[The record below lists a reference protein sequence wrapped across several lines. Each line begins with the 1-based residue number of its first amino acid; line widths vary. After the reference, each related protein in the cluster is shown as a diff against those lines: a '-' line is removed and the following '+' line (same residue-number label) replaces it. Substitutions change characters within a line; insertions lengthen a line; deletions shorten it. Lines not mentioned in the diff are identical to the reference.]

1 MPFDKGTLIYVNYT
15 AKVKDTG
22 EAIESTV
29 EDDAKKLNI
38 YDPER
43 RYEARLVSVGEEW
56 VLKGLDEEIAKMD
69 TGERKTVEL
78 TPEKAWG
85 ERDPTLLRM
94 VPIRKFGDKADELR
108 VGDVVEV
115 DNRLG
120 VVRFIGSGRA
130 QVDFNHRLA
139 GKTLVYDVEVVSK
152 VETDEQKVRS
162 LIKRRFPG
170 QVGDAVEF
178 THKDSGVTIAIP
190 EGAFMAEGL
199 QVIKRGI
206 SNDIIHFLPSVNKVT
221 FEEVY
226 ARKDQPKS
234 GPARSEGA
242 QPESEEEEKK
252 KKTGAEEEGE
262 EAPAAGEGTEVPEE
276 EGKSEDKG
284 KAQQV
289 EQSA

>member
-1 MPFDKGTLIYVNYT
+1 MSFDKGTLIYVNYT

-29 EDDAKKLNI
+29 EEEAKKLNI

-43 RYEARLVSVGEEW
+43 RYEARLVSVGEDW

-78 TPEKAWG
+78 APEKAWG

-94 VPIRKFGDKADELR
+94 IPIRKFGEKGDDMR

-152 VETDEQKVRS
+152 VDTEEQKIRS

-170 QVGDAVEF
+170 EVGDKVEF
-178 THKDSGVTIAIP
+178 THNAGDVTVEIP
-190 EGAFMAEGL
+190 EEAFMAEGL
-199 QVIKRGI
+199 QVIKRGV
-206 SNDIIHFLPSVNKVT
+206 SNDVAHFLPTVKKVT
-221 FEEVY
+221 FKEVY
-226 ARKDQPKS
+226 AKKD
-234 GPARSEGA
+234 GA
-242 QPESEEEEKK
+242 KEAEPEAEAK
-252 KKTGAEEEGE
+252 AEEVKE
-262 EAPAAGEGTEVPEE
+262 EAPKAEEPEQ
-276 EGKSEDKG
+276 
-284 KAQQV
+284 KA
-289 EQSA
+289 

>member
-1 MPFDKGTLIYVNYT
+1 MAFEKGTLIYVNYT

-22 EAIESTV
+22 EAIESTH
-29 EDDAKKLNI
+29 EDEAKKLNI
-38 YDPER
+38 YDPDR
-43 RYEARLVSVGEEW
+43 RYEARLVSVGEDW

-94 VPIRKFGDKADELR
+94 IPIRKFGEKADELR
-108 VGDVVEV
+108 TGDVVEV
-115 DNRLG
+115 DNRIG

-139 GKTLVYDVEVVSK
+139 GKTLVYDVEIVSK
-152 VETDEQKVRS
+152 VDTDEQKIRS

-170 QVGDAVEF
+170 EVGDKVEF
-178 THKDSGVTIAIP
+178 TKKEGEVTIQVP
-190 EGAFMAEGL
+190 EEAFMAEGL

-206 SNDIIHFLPSVNKVT
+206 SNDITHFLLAVNKVT

-226 ARKDQPKS
+226 AKKEQPK
-234 GPARSEGA
+234 A
-242 QPESEEEEKK
+242 
-252 KKTGAEEEGE
+252 E
-262 EAPAAGEGTEVPEE
+262 EAPKEE
-276 EGKSEDKG
+276 APKQEAEQ
-284 KAQQV
+284 KA
-289 EQSA
+289 

>member
-1 MPFDKGTLIYVNYT
+1 MSFEKGTLIYVNYT

-29 EDDAKKLNI
+29 ESEAKKLNI

-43 RYEARLVSVGEEW
+43 RYEARLVSVGEDW

-78 TPEKAWG
+78 SPERAWG

-94 VPIRKFGDKADELR
+94 IPLRKFGEKADELR
-108 VGDVVEV
+108 VGDAVEV
-115 DNRLG
+115 DNRVG

-139 GKTLVYDVEVVSK
+139 GKTLVYDVEILNK
-152 VETDEQKVRS
+152 LDTDDQKVRS

-170 QVGDAVEF
+170 EIGDKVEF
-178 THKDSGVTIAIP
+178 SRADGEVTVDIP
-190 EGAFMAEGL
+190 EEAFMAEGL

-206 SNDIIHFLPSVNKVT
+206 SNDVVHFIPDVNKVT
-221 FEEVY
+221 FREVY
-226 ARKDQPKS
+226 ARKQPAKAAEKKQPEPKEAEAEPVEKAAEPVQDKS
-234 GPARSEGA
+234 TEEEAEE
-242 QPESEEEEKK
+242 PESEESV
-252 KKTGAEEEGE
+252 AEQ
-262 EAPAAGEGTEVPEE
+262 
-276 EGKSEDKG
+276 
-284 KAQQV
+284 KA
-289 EQSA
+289 